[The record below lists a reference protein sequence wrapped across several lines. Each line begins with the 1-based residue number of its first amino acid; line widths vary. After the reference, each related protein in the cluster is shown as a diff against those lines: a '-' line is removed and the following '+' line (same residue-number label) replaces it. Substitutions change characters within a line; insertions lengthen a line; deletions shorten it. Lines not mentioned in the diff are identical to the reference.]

1 MAISGPAPHHP
12 TLSVRRLRSR
22 LAVLAVAGVVGL
34 GVVGCGAD
42 DDPAEQPGAAQEQ
55 GQEQAREQDREQQS
69 AGGGGPQVVQG
80 GEPGEAAREVP
91 SDTVAPRN
99 EWSQDDATYMSMM
112 IPHHAQALEMTELVP
127 DRADDPRVV
136 RLAERITAS
145 QAPEIQ
151 MMAAWLDER
160 DLDVPRADDAHAGH
174 GGHTMDGMLT
184 DEQMQQLAETRGA
197 AFDRLFLTS
206 MIRHHEGAL
215 VMASET
221 AGGGLDV
228 IVGEHRDGLTSD
240 QSTEVARMQELL
252 ADL

>member
-1 MAISGPAPHHP
+1 MAISGPVKHHP
-12 TLSVRRLRSR
+12 TLFVRRLRSR

-42 DDPAEQPGAAQEQ
+42 DDLAEQAGAAQEQ
-55 GQEQAREQDREQQS
+55 GQEQQS
-69 AGGGGPQVVQG
+69 AGGDGPQVVQG

-127 DRADDPRVV
+127 DRAEDPRVV

-160 DLDVPRADDAHAGH
+160 DLEVPRADDAHAGH

-184 DEQMQQLAETRGA
+184 DEQMQQLARTRGA

-215 VMASET
+215 DMASET